1 MPKKTG
7 NEPNMI
13 NSDGEDTATAD
24 IRDPTTRRT
33 REELIVVVPPV
44 SQRVRARRLI
54 RISDEE
60 ESDVIMVEGEGKKDE
75 DEVGL
80 KKIMYTDETTWD

>member
-1 MPKKTG
+1 MR
-7 NEPNMI
+7 I
-13 NSDGEDTATAD
+13 SSDGEDTATAD
-24 IRDPTTRRT
+24 IRDSTTRHT

-44 SQRVRARRLI
+44 SQRMRVRRMI

-60 ESDVIMVEGEGKKDE
+60 ESDVIMVEGEEKKDE

-80 KKIMYTDETTWD
+80 ESDLEK